1 MMFIEI
7 LGSGKAYVNADEI
20 SRLYV
25 MNLGETDEEKKSGR
39 NAMVVARLKGDDN
52 VQIPLF
58 KGNAN
63 GCGWFIDE
71 LVQKLNRGY

>member
-7 LGSGKAYVNADEI
+7 LGSGKAYINADEI

-25 MNLGETDEEKKSGR
+25 MNLGETESEKKSGR
-39 NAMVVARLKGDDN
+39 NAIAVARIKGDDN
-52 VQIPLF
+52 TQIPLF

-63 GCGWFIDE
+63 ECSWFIME
-71 LVQKLNRGY
+71 LVQKLNRGN